1 MKFTIPSIAT
11 LSLAIALSILPQTSS
26 AAPEE
31 RTREVFIEKLKS
43 LRSDLDLSS
52 DQKDKIR
59 SIIKSHQANLKAQW
73 SSGKAARESM
83 KKANLNHGPD
93 SAETRAAAD
102 AIGTIARNR
111 SLLLAK
117 IATEVRP
124 VLNPEQLEKFEKARL
139 EFDSLIETKLDSAR

>member
-1 MKFTIPSIAT
+1 MKLLKTSLAT
-11 LSLAIALSILPQTSS
+11 LSLAIGLTIFPQQSQ

-31 RTREVFIEKLKS
+31 KTREVFIEKFKS

-59 SIIKSHQANLKAQW
+59 SIIKSHKTTLKAQW

-83 KKANLNHGPD
+83 RKANRNHGPD

-102 AIGTIARNR
+102 AIGNVARNR
-111 SLLLAK
+111 SLLFAK

-124 VLNPEQLEKFEKARL
+124 VLNPKQLGKFEKARL
-139 EFDSLIETKLDSAR
+139 EFDSWIETKLDSAQ